1 MKHLM
6 LTTALVAASAIGV
19 SAQSTDMSS
28 DATAPAADAQV
39 ETNASGSAFRSESN
53 PEELRASDFIGM
65 RVFAAAEEPQ
75 SDAFEGAQDNWEDIG
90 EINDV
95 ILSREG
101 EVQAILVDIGGFLG
115 IGERQVAVNMDSID
129 FVSDSS
135 TEGAEND
142 FFLVLTA
149 DRAILE
155 GAPAYGSDSEEVA
168 GDATAPVAGTSTD
181 MAATDSAD
189 STEETTDTA
198 ASEQPVAEESSTDMA
213 ATDSAASTEET
224 TDTAA
229 SEQPVAE
236 ESSTDMAASDSA
248 ASTEETTD
256 TAASEEPV
264 TDESSDVAATD
275 DAASTN
281 SSTDMAAS
289 SDAASTDQST
299 DMAASSDT
307 AASTDQSTDMAAS
320 SDAASTEETT
330 DTAASEEPVAETEST
345 DMAATD
351 DAAST
356 EESTDVAAT
365 DDAASTGESTDM
377 AASEEPVAETD
388 STDMAAT
395 DGAATEDATATD
407 GAATGMA
414 SAPTPEG
421 YSEAGDEFLTAEALD
436 GARVYDAN
444 DKWVGEIS
452 ELLLD
457 DSGKITDA
465 VVDVGGFLGIGE
477 KPVALQL
484 SDLKI
489 LKQDETD
496 SVRVYTAM
504 AEEELE
510 AMPEF
515 EAPEPAA
522 GADPVMDPAASGT
535 GTMAPTE

>member
-189 STEETTDTA
+189 
-198 ASEQPVAEESSTDMA
+198 
-213 ATDSAASTEET
+213 STEET